1 MKKIFLL
8 LALLSTQ
15 AFSASY
21 VFESGTLE
29 RVYPLSNG
37 DFILTFHE
45 GSPDCT
51 NGSDPKY
58 HYVREGVAGVTENGL
73 KAMLSVALSAGLAN
87 KQLTISFDK
96 DSSTCDVRRLSISL

>member
-1 MKKIFLL
+1 MKKLFLL
-8 LALLSTQ
+8 ICFLSTQ
-15 AFSASY
+15 AYSATY
-21 VFESGTLE
+21 VWESGTLE

-58 HYVREGVAGVTENGL
+58 HYVRKGVAGVTENGL
-73 KAMLSVALSAGLAN
+73 QAMLSVSLSAGIS
-87 KQLTISFDK
+87 KKKLTISFDK
-96 DSSTCDVRRLSISL
+96 DSSTCDVRRLSINL